1 MIGPGAYPA
10 VPVGGGSARV
20 EPFAAVSL
28 LQGISDRLGTA
39 AAVTYHRGLP
49 TLEALA
55 GETRFTTA
63 PAGGEPGVKVEVFPN
78 LDLSGTPV
86 ATRTDRNLNL
96 WEGAGGGAGAG
107 RRASSARWTGYFD
120 AQSAGTYDVFVQ
132 AGGGRGGH
140 RLLVDDALV
149 VDSWLAA
156 PAFVSQRTLEL
167 TPGPHRIVLEQSRQ
181 WGLGGARIRVGI
193 SRRGTLVD
201 PAAKALAAKADV
213 VIAAVGFDAESES
226 ESADRTFRLPN
237 GQDDLVREL
246 LAANKNTIVV
256 LTAGGNVDMN
266 AWLADVPALVHAWY
280 AGQEGGTA
288 VADVLFGD
296 VNPSGRLPVTF
307 ERRFEDNPVH
317 DSYYPADPASKRVEY
332 KEGVFVGY
340 RGYER
345 NGTKPLFPFG
355 YGLSYTSFEYDRLT
369 ITPGRSRDGNVSVS
383 FDVTNTG
390 SRDGA
395 DVAQVYLS
403 EAKPRLPRPPKELKG
418 FAKVEPPTRRDA
430 ARDRHARPSLVQL
443 LRREDGRLARGRGAL
458 RGPRRPLERRD
469 RAARLGRAGR
479 EAHGAEIAAYPRD
492 ANGDDRTPSWHD
504 HTRRPTS
511 ALPIMPAEPKRPKR
525 SLRIFR

>member
-1 MIGPGAYPA
+1 
-10 VPVGGGSARV
+10 
-20 EPFAAVSL
+20 VSL

-78 LDLSGTPV
+78 LELSGTPV

-120 AQSAGTYDVFVQ
+120 AQSTGIYDVFVQ

-167 TPGPHRIVLEQSRQ
+167 TPGPHKIVLEQSRQ
-181 WGLGGARIRVGI
+181 WGLGGGRIRVGI
-193 SRRGTLVD
+193 SRSGTLVD

-226 ESADRTFRLPN
+226 ESADRTFRLPD

-256 LTAGGNVDMN
+256 LTAGGSVDMN

-317 DSYYPADPASKRVEY
+317 DSYYPADPDSKRVEY

-418 FAKVEPPTRRDA
+418 FAKVSLRPGETRRLTVTLAPRSFSYFDVKTGAWRADA
-430 ARDRHARPSLVQL
+430 GRFEVLV
-443 LRREDGRLARGRGAL
+443 GRSSAEIAL
-458 RGPRRPLERRD
+458 RGSVELAAKLTVPR
-469 RAARLGRAGR
+469 
-479 EAHGAEIAAYPRD
+479 
-492 ANGDDRTPSWHD
+492 
-504 HTRRPTS
+504 
-511 ALPIMPAEPKRPKR
+511 
-525 SLRIFR
+525 